1 MSMQP
6 AWVRRGLA
14 IGLLGLAALPGPWA
28 RAQTAVAPQPAAAPP
43 RWGAAVFVL
52 N

>member
-14 IGLLGLAALPGPWA
+14 IGLLGLAALPATAQSQKPSRA
-28 RAQTAVAPQPAAAPP
+28 R
-43 RWGAAVFVL
+43 
-52 N
+52 